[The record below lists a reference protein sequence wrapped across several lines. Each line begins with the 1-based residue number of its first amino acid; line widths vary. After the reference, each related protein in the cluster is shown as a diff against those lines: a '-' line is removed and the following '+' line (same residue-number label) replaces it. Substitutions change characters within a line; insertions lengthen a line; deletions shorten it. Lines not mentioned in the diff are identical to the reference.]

1 MNTTTNL
8 EAPGKDC
15 MTKPTIYVVDDDP
28 AIVDSL
34 RFLLDQNGYPVQT
47 FSSGEDL
54 FRSIT
59 PETLGVLLLDV
70 RIPGLDGLRVLEIL
84 RDQGYHLKVI
94 MVTGH
99 GDIPMTVR
107 AIKGG
112 AVEFI
117 EKPFYPETL
126 VQAIEEAARSVS
138 ELHPGEEQPLP
149 EIERFAPL
157 NRRERVI
164 LNGIVRGLSNKEIA
178 ELLDVSLR
186 TIQFGRS
193 RMFQKIG
200 FEDRGELMD
209 WIVSNQIDLKYFQ
222 QGQTP

>member
-1 MNTTTNL
+1 M
-8 EAPGKDC
+8 
-15 MTKPTIYVVDDDP
+15 
-28 AIVDSL
+28 
-34 RFLLDQNGYPVQT
+34 
-47 FSSGEDL
+47 
-54 FRSIT
+54 
-59 PETLGVLLLDV
+59 
-70 RIPGLDGLRVLEIL
+70 
-84 RDQGYHLKVI
+84 
-94 MVTGH
+94 
-99 GDIPMTVR
+99 
-107 AIKGG
+107 
-112 AVEFI
+112 EFI

-138 ELHPGEEQPLP
+138 ELQSGEEQRSGNRT
-149 EIERFAPL
+149 IRSL